1 MRQNIKKLSI
11 LGLAFIFAALGIF
24 GWSFSPK
31 ASGQSR
37 VALFSLSETPQKKA
51 DETSIASVKESE
63 ININLAGF
71 TPENSALLSF
81 PLFDGKT
88 YEAVR
93 DNAEGIEVRGA
104 GDFTWRGKLI
114 GTGEFRGDVMLTV
127 KKGFVSGLIYA
138 PNAVYEIV
146 PRKNKQVLV
155 EINQSEF
162 PECSGEIKPQQVETN
177 VLQTDQNVAA
187 TAQIDSGD
195 RIDVLIVYTTAVK
208 NFLGG
213 DAQAQAFAQ
222 QAIATTNTVYRN
234 SQIRQRLR
242 LAHAQEFVYTESGT
256 GGTDLS
262 NVRTNAEV
270 NALRETHKADLVG
283 LVVNTLDGCGIGYLM
298 NVLGTGFS
306 PYGYTVTARNCAVGN
321 LSLAHEFG
329 HNMGSAHNPENATG
343 TAFPYSYGH
352 YVNGVFRTVMSYTE
366 PCTSGCPRA
375 PYLSNPLISF
385 NGHPTGVANQR
396 DNARSINNT
405 ADTVGNF
412 RYSGTSLTLNNF
424 NSGER
429 IPRNISRTIM
439 WSSEN
444 LTGNVRIEI
453 SRDGGTTYTTLIAN
467 TPNDGTETINIFGR
481 STRQARLRIVSIDNP
496 HISDTSVNNIV
507 IR

>member
-1 MRQNIKKLSI
+1 MRQNRKKLSV
-11 LGLAFIFAALGIF
+11 LGLTFIFAALAF
-24 GWSFSPK
+24 FVWSFSPK
-31 ASGQSR
+31 ANGQNR

-63 ININLAGF
+63 ININLANF
-71 TPENSALLSF
+71 TPKDSTLLSF

-88 YEAVR
+88 YEAVS
-93 DNAEGIEVRGA
+93 DKAEGIEFRGM

-114 GTGEFRGDVMLTV
+114 GTGEFRGDVILTV

-146 PRKNKQVLV
+146 PRKNKQILV
-155 EINQSEF
+155 QINQSEF

-177 VLQTDQNVAA
+177 YSQNDQTAA
-187 TAQIDSGD
+187 LAQVDSGD

-242 LAHAQEFVYTESGT
+242 LAHAQEMVYTESGT

-298 NVLGTGFS
+298 NAVGTGFS

-343 TAFPYSYGH
+343 AAFPYSHGH
-352 YVNGVFRTVMSYTE
+352 YVNGVFRTVMSYTD
-366 PCTSGCPRA
+366 PCTSGCLRA
-375 PYLSNPLISF
+375 PYFSNPSILF
-385 NGHPTGVANQR
+385 NGQPTGIANQR

-405 ADTVGNF
+405 ADTVASF
-412 RYSGTSLTLNNF
+412 RYSGSNLTLNNF
-424 NSGER
+424 NNGER
-429 IPRNISRTIM
+429 IPRNISRAIM

-453 SRDGGTTYTTLIAN
+453 SRDGGATYTTLIAN
-467 TPNDGTETINIFGR
+467 TPNDGAETINIFGR
-481 STRQARLRIVSIDNP
+481 PTRQVRLRIVSVDNP
-496 HISDTSVNNIV
+496 HISDSSVTNII

>member
-11 LGLAFIFAALGIF
+11 LGLAFVFAALGIF

-31 ASGQSR
+31 ASGQNR
-37 VALFSLSETPQKKA
+37 VALFSLTEIPRKKA
-51 DETSIASVKESE
+51 DETSVASVRESE

-71 TPENSALLSF
+71 TPENSTLLSF

-93 DNAEGIEVRGA
+93 DQAEGIEVRGA

-114 GTGEFRGDVMLTV
+114 GTGEFRGDVMLTI

-162 PECSGEIKPQQVETN
+162 PECGGEIKPQSVDVN
-177 VLQTDQNVAA
+177 ALQNDRSAT
-187 TAQIDSGD
+187 TAQVDSGD

-208 NFLGG
+208 NFFGG

-222 QAIATTNTVYRN
+222 QAVTASNTVYRN
-234 SQIRQRLR
+234 SRIRQRLR
-242 LAHAQEFVYTESGT
+242 LAHAQEIAYTESGT

-262 NVRTNAEV
+262 YVRANAEV

-283 LVVNTLDGCGIGYLM
+283 LFVNSMDGCGIGYLM
-298 NVLGTGFS
+298 NVVGTGFS
-306 PYGYTVTARNCAVGN
+306 PYAYSVTARNCAVGN

-329 HNMGSAHNPENATG
+329 HNMGSAHNPENSTG
-343 TAFPYSYGH
+343 AGFSYGH
-352 YVNGVFRTVMSYTE
+352 GHYVDGVFRTVMAYAE
-366 PCTSGCPRA
+366 PCASGCPRV
-375 PYLSNPLISF
+375 PYFSNPSIFF
-385 NGHPTGVANQR
+385 NNHPTGLWNQR

-405 ADTVGNF
+405 ADTTAGF
-412 RYSGTSLTLNNF
+412 RYSGANLTLNNF
-424 NSGER
+424 NNGEQ
-429 IPRNISRTIM
+429 IPRHISRTIT

-444 LTGNVRIEI
+444 LAGNVRIEI
-453 SRDGGTTYTTLIAN
+453 SRDGGATYTTLIAD
-467 TPNDGTETINIFGR
+467 TPNDGAEIINIYGKA
-481 STRQARLRIVSIDNP
+481 TRQARLRIVSIDNP
-496 HISDTSVNNIV
+496 HISDSSVNNIV

>member
-1 MRQNIKKLSI
+1 MRQNIKKLSV
-11 LGLAFIFAALGIF
+11 LGLTFIFAALGIV
-24 GWSFSPK
+24 GWNFLPK
-31 ASGQSR
+31 ASGQNR
-37 VALFSLSETPQKKA
+37 VPLFSLSETPQKKA
-51 DETSIASVKESE
+51 DETSIASVRESE
-63 ININLAGF
+63 INFNLAGF
-71 TPENSALLSF
+71 TPENSSLLSF

-93 DNAEGIEVRGA
+93 NKAEGVEVRGA
-104 GDFTWRGKLI
+104 GDFTWRGKLF
-114 GTGEFRGDVMLTV
+114 GTGEFRGDVLLTV
-127 KKGFVSGLIYA
+127 KNGFVSGLIYA

-146 PRKNKQVLV
+146 PRKSKQILV

-162 PECSGEIKPQQVETN
+162 PECGGEIKPRQIETN
-177 VLQTDQNVAA
+177 VSQNDRHAA

-208 NFLGG
+208 NFFGG

-222 QAIATTNTVYRN
+222 QAVATTNTVYRN

-242 LAHAQEFVYTESGT
+242 LAHAQEIVYTESGT

-262 NVRTNAEV
+262 SVRTNAEV

-283 LVVNTLDGCGIGYLM
+283 LVVNTMDACGIGYLM

-329 HNMGSAHNPENATG
+329 HNMGSAHNPENSTG
-343 TAFPYSYGH
+343 AAFPYSHGH
-352 YVNGVFRTVMSYTE
+352 YVNGVFRTVMSYTD

-375 PYLSNPLISF
+375 PYLSNPSISF
-385 NGHPTGVANQR
+385 NGYPTGIANQR
-396 DNARSINNT
+396 DNVRSINNT
-405 ADTVGNF
+405 ADTVASF
-412 RYSGTSLTLNNF
+412 RYSGSNLTLNNF
-424 NSGER
+424 NNGEQ
-429 IPRNISRTIM
+429 IPRNLSRTIT

-467 TPNDGTETINIFGR
+467 TPNDGAETINVYGR
-481 STRQARLRIVSIDNP
+481 TTRQARLRIVSIDNP
-496 HISDTSVNNIV
+496 HVTDSSVNNIV